1 MGSDPS
7 SPSLSPSPSPTVCLV
22 SHEGE
27 RFTVEKELV
36 LQSKVLSMFLSPELN
51 FIESRSGTIRLYDI
65 PSRILVRII
74 DYLRHRRQHEGDAN
88 APEWPMQA
96 QESLDL
102 LLAADYLDL

>member
-1 MGSDPS
+1 MSTAIS
-7 SPSLSPSPSPTVCLV
+7 VSPSIVCLV
-22 SHEGE
+22 SHEGDEFAVE
-27 RFTVEKELV
+27 RELV

-51 FIESRSGTIRLYDI
+51 FCESRTSVIRLHDI
-65 PSRILVRII
+65 PSRVLVRII
-74 DYLRHRRQHEGDAN
+74 DYLRHRKQHEGDPN

>member
-1 MGSDPS
+1 MNS
-7 SPSLSPSPSPTVCLV
+7 SAPSPTVCLV

-27 RFTVEKELV
+27 EFTVERELV
-36 LQSKVLSMFLSPELN
+36 LQSKVLSIFLSPELD
-51 FIESRSGTIRLYDI
+51 FVESRSGVIRLYDI
-65 PSRILVRII
+65 PSRLLLRIL
-74 DYLRHRRQHEGDAN
+74 DYLRHRKQHEGDAN